1 MLLLLE
7 LLEGLRCHRLALM
20 MLLDLGLELDLLGR
34 APVDLLSEIDGLALR
49 CDHEAALRGHLL
61 LMRAHLQLDL
71 LLLGGDLLRL
81 LGFLLSQLLALRHL
95 LLEVEEPK
103 QLELAPRLLEPLL
116 ERRVLHR
123 LLLLLRDV
131 GALLDEQLLLL
142 ERVARLVLG
151 LGLLALEALVLVL
164 VLGRARDLLEQL
176 SQLLRRLGRELGH
189 VPLEDE
195 EARV

>member
-1 MLLLLE
+1 M
-7 LLEGLRCHRLALM
+7 
-20 MLLDLGLELDLLGR
+20 
-34 APVDLLSEIDGLALR
+34 
-49 CDHEAALRGHLL
+49 
-61 LMRAHLQLDL
+61 
-71 LLLGGDLLRL
+71 
-81 LGFLLSQLLALRHL
+81 
-95 LLEVEEPK
+95 EEPK

-116 ERRVLHR
+116 ERRVLLR
-123 LLLLLRDV
+123 LLFLLRDV

-176 SQLLRRLGRELGH
+176 RQLLRRLGRELGH

-195 EARV
+195 EARVRVGHDALGLQALLVVLR